1 MSNPVPLQALVG
13 GVGIALASYNL
24 LLLNGSAFGISGFI
38 HRCYRGAA
46 EPVFSVGGLILS
58 GVAVGALRSTAPPSI
73 LPNVSKLPIVAASGF
88 LVGLGTKVSPGSHE
102 ISPSR

>member
-38 HRCYRGAA
+38 HRCYHGAA
-46 EPVFSVGGLILS
+46 ESVFSVGGLILS